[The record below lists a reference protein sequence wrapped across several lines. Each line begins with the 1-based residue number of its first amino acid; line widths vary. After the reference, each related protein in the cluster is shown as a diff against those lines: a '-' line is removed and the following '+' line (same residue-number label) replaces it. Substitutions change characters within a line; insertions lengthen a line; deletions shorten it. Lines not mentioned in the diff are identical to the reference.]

1 MNRNSETRTVY
12 ITKYALTKGIYKAVG
27 MYFPDGEYFKHRE
40 SRWSFISR
48 KSYEFTLEEAQTKA
62 VELAKIKKS
71 SIEKQLAKIDA
82 IINGKPVKIR
92 ELD

>member
-27 MYFPDGEYFKHRE
+27 MYFPDGEYFKAHD
-40 SRWSFISR
+40 SLLFISR
-48 KSYEFTLEEAQTKA
+48 KEYEFTIEEAQTNV
-62 VELAKIKKS
+62 VEMAKRKKLS
-71 SIEKQLAKIDA
+71 LEKQLAKIDA
-82 IINGKPVKIR
+82 IINGKPVKIQ